1 MRKLLGCTLI
11 VLGAALP
18 AGAQMD
24 HPGHGMASS
33 DLPHAQDWADINAR
47 MHEAMNVPPSGD
59 ADVDFIRSMI
69 PHHQGAVE
77 MAEYVLEN
85 GKDPEVR
92 ALAESVIAAQ
102 NEEIEMMEAWLKA
115 MGVE

>member
-18 AGAQMD
+18 AASQMD
-24 HPGHGMASS
+24 HSGHGMASS
-33 DLPHAQDWADINAR
+33 DMPHAQEWADINAR
-47 MHEAMNVPPSGD
+47 MHDAMNVAPSGD
-59 ADVDFIRSMI
+59 ADVDFLRSMI

-77 MAEYVLEN
+77 MAEYILEN
-85 GKDPEVR
+85 GDDPEVR

-102 NEEIEMMEAWLKA
+102 NEEIDMMRAWLA
-115 MGVE
+115 ARGLE

>member
-1 MRKLLGCTLI
+1 MRKLLASTLI

-18 AGAQMD
+18 AAAQTD
-24 HPGHGMASS
+24 HSGHGMASS
-33 DLPHAQDWADINAR
+33 DMPHAQEWADINAR

-77 MAEYVLEN
+77 MAQYILDN
-85 GKDPEVR
+85 GDDPEVR

-102 NEEIEMMEAWLKA
+102 NEEIDMMRAWLA
-115 MGVE
+115 ARGLE

>member
-1 MRKLLGCTLI
+1 MRKLLGRTLI

-18 AGAQMD
+18 AAAQTD
-24 HPGHGMASS
+24 HSGHGMASS
-33 DLPHAQDWADINAR
+33 DMPHAQAWADINAR
-47 MHEAMNVPPSGD
+47 MHEAMNVPASGD

-69 PHHQGAVE
+69 PHHRGAVE
-77 MAEYVLEN
+77 MAEYVLAN
-85 GKDPEVR
+85 GDDPEVR